1 MRVSHSITETD
12 TTPRT
17 DARAAL
23 QCLQREVVAKISATN
38 EMEDFER
45 FEREVHT
52 LFVAAERE
60 VLGDSLSRFDVDVPS
75 VVIEG
80 RVHHRVLRSSESYTT
95 AVGPVTVD
103 RTLYR
108 AGKERAVIP
117 LELRAGIIAGHWTP
131 LAARQGAFLVAH
143 LTPQDS
149 ETTLRE
155 LGNMTPS
162 KSSLDRLVKVL
173 SGDWEERREEFE
185 AHLREAI
192 EVPSEAVTIAVSLD
206 GVMTPMKDG
215 ERAEKRE
222 QAREQGKQTKGPAGY
237 QEAGCAT
244 LSFFDAEGERFGTTR
259 YARMPESK
267 KATLKTTLSADVE
280 AVLAKRPELRLVKL
294 ADGAKDN
301 WTYLSEELPEGEE
314 LIDFFH
320 AAENLQAAFDN
331 AYGQG
336 NAKAQSQFEKYRHI
350 LRHDDDGAET
360 LTRALKYLHSKHPRR
375 KRLKQALGYFRRNRK
390 RMDYAQAKAQNLP
403 IGSGLV
409 EAACKTLVTQRMKC
423 SGMRWRHAGGQAIL
437 TLRSQIQ
444 SNRFEQAWE
453 LLSATYKVPVSMPK
467 NVVPLPRK
475 RAA

>member
-60 VLGDSLSRFDVDVPS
+60 VLGDSLSRFDVDLPS

-80 RVHHRVLRSSESYTT
+80 RVHHRVLRSTESYTT
-95 AVGPVTVD
+95 AVGPVTVE

-244 LSFFDAEGERFGTTR
+244 LSFFDAEGERLGTTR

-314 LIDFFH
+314 RIDFFH
-320 AAENLQAAFDN
+320 AAENLKAAFDN

-360 LTRALKYLHSKHPRR
+360 LIRALKYLHSKHPRR